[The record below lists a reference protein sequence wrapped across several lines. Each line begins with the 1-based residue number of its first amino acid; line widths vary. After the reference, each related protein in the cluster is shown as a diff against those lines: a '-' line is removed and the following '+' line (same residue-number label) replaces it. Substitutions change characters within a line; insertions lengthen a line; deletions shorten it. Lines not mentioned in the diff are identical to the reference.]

1 MGILQPESTPD
12 HGPQLRRYIQ
22 VPRKQK
28 CPGTLPRGWS
38 RGDARDSWKPRSAEC
53 PPALGSGTLA
63 SALRGCG
70 VKFPRGSGHSA
81 AISTQAVVCVH
92 LCEGASFKAPC

>member
-1 MGILQPESTPD
+1 MGILQPESIPD

-28 CPGTLPRGWS
+28 CPGTLPRGRS
-38 RGDARDSWKPRSAEC
+38 RGDARDSWKPRSTEC
-53 PPALGSGTLA
+53 PLA

-70 VKFPRGSGHSA
+70 VKFLRGSGHNA

-92 LCEGASFKAPC
+92 LCEVASFKAPC